1 MLLKL
6 LALASKLQTSVN
18 STGISLPLKLSLV
31 SLQTTVSIMVYVGFQ
46 NYFQF
51 LKTLCFL
58 LLLHPI
64 VVLARD

>member
-18 STGISLPLKLSLV
+18 STGISLSLKLSLAL
-31 SLQTTVSIMVYVGFQ
+31 LQTTVSIMVYVGFQ

-51 LKTLCFL
+51 LKMLCFL
-58 LLLHPI
+58 VLLHPI
-64 VVLARD
+64 VLLARD